1 VHRSKVTAVLADVPD
16 ECFADEVAFWSGAL
30 GRPPVIDDADPD
42 YAELGLP
49 VPGLQFMVQ
58 RIAGPARLHLDIET
72 DDIDAEVARL
82 EALGAGRVARVQSW
96 WVLRDP
102 AGLVFCVVRVQ
113 PGTDFD
119 ALATSWD

>member
-49 VPGLQFMVQ
+49 LPGLQFMVQ
-58 RIAGPARLHLDIET
+58 RIGGPARLHLDVET

-82 EALGAGRVARVQSW
+82 ETLGARRVAQVQSW

-102 AGLVFCVVRVQ
+102 AGLLFCVVRVQ
-113 PGTDFD
+113 PSTDFD
-119 ALATSWD
+119 ALATTWG